1 MAGIGFSLKRLF
13 SKRGFFSLCRAYG
26 YAGIICAG
34 PMILGVIMLAGV
46 SLTARL
52 AGMEAHDRE
61 LMNCMLTYSLLVS
74 LSITSWF
81 NMVTTRYVSD
91 MLYEEKLDKIMPSLY
106 GSCSIMLVAGAVLY
120 GVFLWFS
127 GVPLIYQILCLWFSL
142 ILIVVWMEM
151 VYLTALKDY
160 KGIVLAFTISLMLG
174 FLCALILVVI
184 GWVSIVS
191 LMLCII
197 IAYGT
202 LMVWYYKLL
211 LDYFPKSEGS
221 KYTFLRWFDRYKS
234 LAFTGGFINI
244 GLFAHLVIMYFGPLQ
259 IQVEGLFYGA
269 PAHDVPAL
277 FAFFSIL
284 ITTINFVTS
293 VEVRFY
299 PSYRNYYSLFNDNG
313 SIRDI
318 EQAETEMLTILKQEL
333 TFSGHKQLISTILF
347 VVFGSYVLEWLS
359 LGFTDT
365 SIGIFRFL
373 CTGYGIYA
381 ISNSI
386 MLILL
391 YFEDYTGALLGTMA
405 FAAVSVVATILQILF
420 GSVNFFGL
428 GFLLG
433 GIVFYFIVWLRLEWY
448 TRRLPYF
455 LLCRKA
461 FVPNMEKG
469 FFARL
474 CDRLDARDEK
484 KANAPKE
491 KWKKKRRKMAGAAM
505 LALVF
510 LLNGCSADTGAVSG
524 STGSDVEAAAE
535 DTQETKGDP
544 VEKEELEES
553 EETLQDNK
561 AVYADDDETS
571 VVTMYLTVSEG
582 NAADQHEPYLDRDQ
596 QSG

>member
-1 MAGIGFSLKRLF
+1 MMFR
-13 SKRGFFSLCRAYG
+13 R
-26 YAGIICAG
+26 
-34 PMILGVIMLAGV
+34 
-46 SLTARL
+46 
-52 AGMEAHDRE
+52 
-61 LMNCMLTYSLLVS
+61 
-74 LSITSWF
+74 
-81 NMVTTRYVSD
+81 
-91 MLYEEKLDKIMPSLY
+91 
-106 GSCSIMLVAGAVLY
+106 
-120 GVFLWFS
+120 
-127 GVPLIYQILCLWFSL
+127 CL
-142 ILIVVWMEM
+142 
-151 VYLTALKDY
+151 
-160 KGIVLAFTISLMLG
+160 
-174 FLCALILVVI
+174 
-184 GWVSIVS
+184 
-191 LMLCII
+191 
-197 IAYGT
+197 
-202 LMVWYYKLL
+202 
-211 LDYFPKSEGS
+211 
-221 KYTFLRWFDRYKS
+221 R
-234 LAFTGGFINI
+234 
-244 GLFAHLVIMYFGPLQ
+244 
-259 IQVEGLFYGA
+259 
-269 PAHDVPAL
+269 
-277 FAFFSIL
+277 FFSIL

-347 VVFGSYVLEWLS
+347 VVFGSYLLEWLS

-582 NAADQHEPYLDRDQ
+582 NAADNTNHTWTEINSLDAYYYEDNNLDRYNCEALLQIGDEFGNGETSPNATVQ
-596 QSG
+596 IRGQTSSKNEQKKL